1 MTGQIE
7 RYNADINTG
16 LTDEQVAK
24 RISQGAYNKES
35 NLRSKSVGRILR
47 DNVCTLFNFINL
59 ILAIAVFLVGSY
71 KNMLFML
78 LVLINALIGTFQEI
92 RAKRTIDKLSI
103 VDRQKVTAIRNG
115 KKCEIG
121 INDIVLDDIF
131 LLKQGQQVPTD
142 CIVAYGSCEVN
153 ESLLTGESDA
163 VFKEKDSKLISGSF
177 IVSGNCVVKADR
189 VGEDN
194 YASSIFNGAKYV
206 KKIDSQILNTLNFV
220 IKLMSIVII
229 PVGLLLFWRQFMAT
243 GYTDVA
249 DAVVNTV
256 AALIGMI
263 PEGLILLTSTVLAI
277 GVIRLSK
284 HKVLVNEM
292 YCIETLA
299 RVDVLC
305 LDKTGTITEGCMEV
319 TDFKTVD
326 CNSND
331 FENILTALAKYSQD
345 DNPTINAIRDRY
357 ANGFTTFKATH
368 SVAFSSEKKWSGI
381 NFGDDGTYIIGAEE
395 FVFGGKNGKV
405 QKLIKDIPDGYRV
418 LTVVHS
424 DNDFNNRDLPDRL
437 TPVGVVVFKDKIR
450 KEAKATLE
458 YFRKQGVDLKV
469 ISGDNVH
476 TVAAIAKEAGLKDAD
491 KIVDATTLKTENDVF
506 KAVEEY
512 SVFGRVTPDQKLKM
526 VKALKNHGHTVAMT
540 GDGVNDVLALKE
552 ADCSVAMASGSEAAR
567 CVSQLVLLDSN
578 FASMPK
584 VVAEGRRSINNIQ
597 RSASLFLVKTVFSTL
612 LSIIFVFLG
621 AAYPFMPIQ
630 MTLISAFCI
639 GFPSFVLALEPN
651 ENRITG
657 NFLLNILK
665 RAVPGGVTITILV
678 VLVTVVGNTLQ
689 LNEEL
694 ISTLAVAVTAF
705 IGLMVIYKTS
715 LPFNAI
721 RTCMFATSLAGV
733 TFGVTCSK
741 YVFYDVMHFDNLF
754 GMVNMNTQFF
764 IYFVIFGA
772 IAVGVFLLTNFLAGK
787 INVPDNREIKLSRL
801 NIVKYIKN
809 HRQ

>member
-1 MTGQIE
+1 MSEEIE
-7 RYNADINTG
+7 RYNTDLTQG
-16 LTDEQVAK
+16 LTDQQVQA
-24 RISQGAYNKES
+24 RIQQGAYNKES
-35 NLRSKSVGRILR
+35 SLKSKPISRILR
-47 DNVCTLFNFINL
+47 DNICTLFNLMNFL
-59 ILAIAVFLVGSY
+59 LAIAVFLVGSY
-71 KNMLFML
+71 KNALFMIIII
-78 LVLINALIGTFQEI
+78 INALIGTFQEI
-92 RAKRTIDKLSI
+92 RAKKTIDKLSI
-103 VDRQKVTAIRNG
+103 VDQEKVKVLRNG
-115 KKCEIG
+115 KKCEISV
-121 INDIVLDDIF
+121 NDIVLDDIF
-131 LLKQGQQVPTD
+131 YLNQGQQVPTD
-142 CIVAYGSCEVN
+142 CILVDGSCEVN

-163 VFKEKDSKLISGSF
+163 VFKEKNSHLISGSF
-177 IVSGNCVVKADR
+177 IVSGTCVVKADK
-189 VGEDN
+189 VGQDN
-194 YASSIFNGAKYV
+194 YASNISSGAKYI
-206 KKIDSQILNTLNFV
+206 KKIDSQILNTLNFI

-243 GYTDVA
+243 GYSDIA
-249 DAVVNTV
+249 EAVVNTV

-319 TDFKTVD
+319 TRSQAVTLSQ
-326 CNSND
+326 NE
-331 FENILTALAKYSQD
+331 FENILAAFAKFSPD
-345 DNPTINAIRDRY
+345 NNPTINAIKDRY
-357 ANGFTTFKATH
+357 SSCLTTLLADHT
-368 SVAFSSEKKWSGI
+368 VAFSSEKKWSGI
-381 NFGDDGTYIIGAEE
+381 NFGKDGTYIMGAEE
-395 FVFGGKNGKV
+395 FVFGGKND
-405 QKLIKDIPDGYRV
+405 QIQNLIHDVPKGYRV
-418 LTVVHS
+418 LTIAFS
-424 DNDFNNRDLPDRL
+424 KNDFNQRELPDNL
-437 TPVGVVVFKDKIR
+437 QPVGIVVLKDKIR

-458 YFRKQGVDLKV
+458 YFDKQGVELKV

-476 TVAAIAKEAGLKDAD
+476 TVAAIAKEAGLKKAD
-491 KIVDATTLKTENDVF
+491 KIVDATTLKTEEDIYT
-506 KAVEEY
+506 AVEEY
-512 SVFGRVTPDQKLKM
+512 SVFGRVTPEQKLQM
-526 VKALKNHGHTVAMT
+526 VKALKKRGHTVAMT

-621 AAYPFMPIQ
+621 QLYPFMPIQ

-665 RAVPGGVTITILV
+665 RAIPGGVTITILV
-678 VLVTVVGNTLQ
+678 VLITAVGDI
-689 LNEEL
+689 LNLDSAL

-721 RTCMFATSLAGV
+721 RTAMFAISVSGITL
-733 TFGVTCSK
+733 GVTCSK
-741 YVFYDVMHFDNLF
+741 YLLHDLMHIDNLF
-754 GMVNMNTQFF
+754 GMVDMNLNFLL
-764 IYFVIFGA
+764 YFALFAA
-772 IAVGVFLLTNFLAGK
+772 IAVAVFVLANY
-787 INVPDNREIKLSRL
+787 IASRIQVPDDKEFKLPILSL
-801 NIVKYIKN
+801 FKKHN
-809 HRQ
+809 